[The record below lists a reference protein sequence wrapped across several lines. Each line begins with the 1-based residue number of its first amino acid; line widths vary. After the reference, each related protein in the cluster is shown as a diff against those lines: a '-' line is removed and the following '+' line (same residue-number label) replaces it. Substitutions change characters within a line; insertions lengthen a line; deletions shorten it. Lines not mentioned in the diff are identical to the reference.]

1 MSLNA
6 TEWMRAIK
14 SYGGKYA
21 VLTAQAG
28 CGFTLWPSNVAL
40 PDGTRLVREL
50 ILACVSACGLCARER
65 VLSDVCMHAADNN
78 VWWWYRLTQ
87 SNALTLAVAVA
98 VAAAV
103 AAAAVAGRWLLVA
116 RYNYTVRESSRPI
129 DLVEEFVTAARAA
142 GITPGIYYIINNN
155 YYLSVSNG
163 VPVPVR
169 TDAFCFPLFPFPF
182 LVKQWTL
189 LTPRQWW
196 RRWVAAVGG
205 WGEGGDV
212 CVGGEG
218 TRIISL

>member
-50 ILACVSACGLCARER
+50 LLACVGACGLRARAR

-78 VWWWYRLTQ
+78 VWWWHRLTQ
-87 SNALTLAVAVA
+87 SNDLTLAVAVA
-98 VAAAV
+98 V
-103 AAAAVAGRWLLVA
+103 AAVAGRWLLVA

-163 VPVPVR
+163 VAVPVR
-169 TDAFCFPLFPFPF
+169 TDAFWFPLFPFPCSAG
-182 LVKQWTL
+182 
-189 LTPRQWW
+189 PSAS
-196 RRWVAAVGG
+196 RRGG
-205 WGEGGDV
+205 WPWFRPG
-212 CVGGEG
+212 
-218 TRIISL
+218 L